1 LLALLVD
8 QPFLFSRY
16 ATVPSFLYLH
26 LPHTLLPAMGRGIFA
41 GKAAFSQATPRLMV
55 FCAIYALGSIFFG
68 YDGASFG
75 GVQAMDPF
83 LRTFG
88 HWDEVKEAYVLSRE
102 LQSLMNSIPLIG
114 KFLGTVIVGP
124 IIERVGHRWAMAFT
138 CGVQVVGPISQSNHF
153 SRLQYWPASTD
164 SASQSKSRVMHQHSS
179 SSAASWSIPL
189 SVSWRMCVLQTQP
202 SLLSFFCLD

>member
-1 LLALLVD
+1 MA
-8 QPFLFSRY
+8 
-16 ATVPSFLYLH
+16 
-26 LPHTLLPAMGRGIFA
+26 RGLFA
-41 GKAAFSQATPRLMV
+41 GKAAFAQATPRLMM

-88 HWDEVKEAYVLSRE
+88 HWDEDRETYILSSS

-124 IIERVGHRWAMAFT
+124 IIEKIGHRYAMAFT
-138 CGVQVVGPISQSNHF
+138 CAVQVVGPISELACDPS
-153 SRLQYWPASTD
+153 
-164 SASQSKSRVMHQHSS
+164 VMSS
-179 SSAASWSIPL
+179 
-189 SVSWRMCVLQTQP
+189 
-202 SLLSFFCLD
+202 D